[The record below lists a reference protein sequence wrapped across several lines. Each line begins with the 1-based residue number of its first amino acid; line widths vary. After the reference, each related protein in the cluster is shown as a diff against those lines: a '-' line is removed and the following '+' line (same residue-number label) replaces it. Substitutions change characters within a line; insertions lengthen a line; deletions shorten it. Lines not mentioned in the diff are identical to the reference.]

1 MRRSIDINVDAGE
14 SYGNWKMG
22 NDQQVFA
29 SVTSVN
35 LACGSHASDPVT
47 MSASVEAAVS
57 HGLSIGAHPGYPDL
71 AGFGRRHLAM
81 SGPDLFASVLFQL
94 GALSAFTK
102 LHRTA
107 IRHVKAHGALY
118 LHMMVDPATAD
129 AVASAVS
136 SFDASLPIVILAGEG
151 GELMRAAAQRHGLR
165 TLREAFPDRSYLPNG
180 QLTPRSHPDSLVL
193 DPELVAERAV
203 GMALHRTVDAVDGTE
218 VPAEA
223 DTLCIHGDNQAA
235 PEIAAAV
242 RRALEQAGVDV
253 GPPTHGT

>member
-81 SGPDLFASVLFQL
+81 SGPDLFRSEE
-94 GALSAFTK
+94 
-102 LHRTA
+102 R
-107 IRHVKAHGALY
+107 R
-118 LHMMVDPATAD
+118 
-129 AVASAVS
+129 
-136 SFDASLPIVILAGEG
+136 AG
-151 GELMRAAAQRHGLR
+151 R
-165 TLREAFPDRSYLPNG
+165 TLTL
-180 QLTPRSHPDSLVL
+180 Q
-193 DPELVAERAV
+193 VAGRP
-203 GMALHRTVDAVDGTE
+203 G
-218 VPAEA
+218 
-223 DTLCIHGDNQAA
+223 
-235 PEIAAAV
+235 
-242 RRALEQAGVDV
+242 
-253 GPPTHGT
+253 